1 MNTLSLFNPTFTS
14 DLFDVMNKTMIDFL
28 PAFTDGNPP
37 TAKLTPKID
46 VRETKDSYL
55 MEMDLPGR
63 TENDV
68 EINLKDHV
76 LSISSKIE
84 EKKEEKKDGE
94 WIIRERQSSSFMRRF
109 TLPDDID
116 AEKVSASFKNGVLNI
131 SIPRKEIASART
143 IAISAE
149 N

>member
-84 EKKEEKKDGE
+84 EKKEEKKMVNGSLE
-94 WIIRERQSSSFMRRF
+94 NARAALLCAASHSLM
-109 TLPDDID
+109 TLM
-116 AEKVSASFKNGVLNI
+116 L
-131 SIPRKEIASART
+131 RKFLHLLRT
-143 IAISAE
+143 VY
-149 N
+149 